1 MSMPLQALVA
11 EALQLPPDDLD
22 ALIVSL
28 LAHRDADL
36 GDTPEEIEAAWV
48 EEAERRV
55 DAMERGE
62 VAWVDGDEALARL
75 RAAAI
80 GSR

>member
-1 MSMPLQALVA
+1 MPLQALVA

-28 LAHRDADL
+28 LAHRDADPEV
-36 GDTPEEIEAAWV
+36 TPEEIEMAWA

-55 DAMERGE
+55 DAME
-62 VAWVDGDEALARL
+62 
-75 RAAAI
+75 
-80 GSR
+80 

>member
-1 MSMPLQALVA
+1 MPLQALVA

-36 GDTPEEIEAAWV
+36 GDTPEQY
-48 EEAERRV
+48 
-55 DAMERGE
+55 
-62 VAWVDGDEALARL
+62 
-75 RAAAI
+75 
-80 GSR
+80 